1 MDGEFEVKSR
11 DGSLLPFNDVMTWLG
26 KPGISERVESENLC
40 HLERANR

>member
-26 KPGISERVESENLC
+26 KPGKAFPKESNL
-40 HLERANR
+40 RIVAI